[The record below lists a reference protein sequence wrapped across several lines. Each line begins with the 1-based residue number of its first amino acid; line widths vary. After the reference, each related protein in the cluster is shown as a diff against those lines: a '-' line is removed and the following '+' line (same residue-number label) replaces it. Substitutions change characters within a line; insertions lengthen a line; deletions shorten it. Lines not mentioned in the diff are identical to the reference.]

1 MRPLRSL
8 LLLLCCGSAM
18 AIQRARAGLDELLVA
33 KRALPFQ
40 VLTGGDAAFLE
51 RHDAFVFDCDGV
63 LYSGSELLDGA
74 AAAVAALRSA
84 GKRCLFVTNNSGQS
98 RRTTAAKLGALGLA
112 ATPEECVPASF
123 ATAAALAARGVTRAF
138 VVGADGLSEELELA
152 GVEVLKAGATTEPFS
167 EAAFERVVLEGEAVG
182 AVVVGMDAT
191 CDLRTLALASLHLQR
206 DESCLFASTNPDA
219 FDVVGGR
226 RMPGNGALVAALA
239 TASGRGAPD
248 LTCGKPA
255 PALAESLVSTFG
267 LDPARTVVVGDRV
280 DTDMALAGRM
290 GCAGLLVLT
299 GCATAA
305 DAAALAPGCATTFV
319 TSHLGALAGPGALVG
334 EPWTAAPD
342 TVDGVLD
349 ALHAAAARAD
359 ADSYLDLVSSD
370 FVFLGTD
377 ATERWDRAAFE
388 AYARGRFDA
397 GNGWAYEVVSR
408 RATARGDVVF
418 FDEDLAN
425 ANLGACRSTGVLVR
439 DGGRLKVAQYSLS
452 VPIPNDLCLDVV
464 RQIRARD

>member
-1 MRPLRSL
+1 
-8 LLLLCCGSAM
+8 M
-18 AIQRARAGLDELLVA
+18 AIQRARAGLDELLAA

-63 LYSGSELLDGA
+63 LYSGLELLDGA
-74 AAAVAALRSA
+74 AAPSPRSKRRQALPLR
-84 GKRCLFVTNNSGQS
+84 GEQQRKS
-98 RRTTAAKLGALGLA
+98 RRTMAAKLGALGLA

-123 ATAAALAARGVTRAF
+123 ATAAALAARGVTRA
-138 VVGADGLSEELELA
+138 V
-152 GVEVLKAGATTEPFS
+152 
-167 EAAFERVVLEGEAVG
+167 
-182 AVVVGMDAT
+182 
-191 CDLRTLALASLHLQR
+191 
-206 DESCLFASTNPDA
+206 
-219 FDVVGGR
+219 
-226 RMPGNGALVAALA
+226 
-239 TASGRGAPD
+239 
-248 LTCGKPA
+248 
-255 PALAESLVSTFG
+255 ESLVSTFG

-319 TSHLGALAGPGALVG
+319 ASHLGALAGPGALVG

-349 ALHAAAARAD
+349 ALHAAAAGQRGRLA
-359 ADSYLDLVSSD
+359 LVSSD

-388 AYARGRFDA
+388 ACARGRFEK
-397 GNGWAYEVVSR
+397 GNGWAYEVLSR
-408 RATARGDVVF
+408 RSTARGDVVF

-439 DGGRLKVAQYSLS
+439 DGGRLKVAQ
-452 VPIPNDLCLDVV
+452 
-464 RQIRARD
+464 